1 MEEKKENAV
10 PECRKNNDL
19 RTFMIALLTAV
30 IVVALYHFGTGLC
43 KIYCSGCSDGYY
55 PTPRYML
62 VPVMNVPM
70 PEMDEGD
77 MPHHGRG
84 KFGMKRH
91 GFRHGG
97 MPHHGHG
104 KFGMKKHGFRHGGM
118 KPEWKRGP
126 GFCKGKPGPCAPE
139 AEACEAKPA
148 PEKPATAPAAAAEK
162 KAAPAPAP
170 AK

>member
-1 MEEKKENAV
+1 MEEKKENTA

-19 RTFMIALLTAV
+19 RTFTIALLTAI

-43 KIYCSGCSDGYY
+43 KIYCSGCRGYY

-70 PEMDEGD
+70 HGMDE
-77 MPHHGRG
+77 
-84 KFGMKRH
+84 
-91 GFRHGG
+91 GG
-97 MPHHGHG
+97 MPHRGHG
-104 KFGMKKHGFRHGGM
+104 KFGMKKHGFHHGGKKPEWKHGNGFRHGGM

-139 AEACEAKPA
+139 AEACKAKPA
-148 PEKPATAPAAAAEK
+148 PAKPAPAPAAAAEK
-162 KAAPAPAP
+162 APAP

>member
-19 RTFMIALLTAV
+19 RTFMIALLTAI

-77 MPHHGRG
+77 
-84 KFGMKRH
+84 
-91 GFRHGG
+91 

-148 PEKPATAPAAAAEK
+148 PEKPAATAPAAAAEK